1 MYEYIKGIATEITPT
16 YVVIEAHSIGYMLN
30 ISLSTFEEIQRSAGE
45 LKMLV
50 HEVIRGA
57 ALRELLPAPHRGLG
71 RRAQHG
77 NANPVVDSRR
87 RTRSRD

>member
-50 HEVIRGA
+50 HEVIR
-57 ALRELLPAPHRGLG
+57 
-71 RRAQHG
+71 AQHG